1 MRKKV
6 YFSEIIFT
14 NEYYIN
20 GVNILDDNNVE
31 YLGNIDIDL
40 KVNLSFSKIDNAK
53 LIKIKDLNF
62 EIVIAEVKDF
72 KIVCYLKSNMF
83 YKICN
88 HPRHQESLYKN
99 YNLLEEYV
107 IDKIKNISS
116 DNIVSHSLILLF
128 YFLRD

>member
-83 YKICN
+83 YKICM
-88 HPRHQESLYKN
+88 
-99 YNLLEEYV
+99 
-107 IDKIKNISS
+107 
-116 DNIVSHSLILLF
+116 
-128 YFLRD
+128 

>member
-40 KVNLSFSKIDNAK
+40 KVNLSFS
-53 LIKIKDLNF
+53 
-62 EIVIAEVKDF
+62 
-72 KIVCYLKSNMF
+72 
-83 YKICN
+83 
-88 HPRHQESLYKN
+88 
-99 YNLLEEYV
+99 
-107 IDKIKNISS
+107 
-116 DNIVSHSLILLF
+116 
-128 YFLRD
+128 